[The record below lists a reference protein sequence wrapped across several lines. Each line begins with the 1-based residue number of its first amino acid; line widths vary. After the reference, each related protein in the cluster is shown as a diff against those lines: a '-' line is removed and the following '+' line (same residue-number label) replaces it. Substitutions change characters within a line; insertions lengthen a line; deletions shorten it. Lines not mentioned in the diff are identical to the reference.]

1 MPLSKHYL
9 DTQEE
14 PTPVEAEAIAK
25 LLAVDFPQLG
35 FAYLLGSAARGVIAP
50 HSDLDL
56 AIYYLE
62 RPTFDRVAAL
72 IRAVEDLHRGV
83 RCDLGS
89 LNHAEPVYRF
99 EALKGRLLFVR
110 DRELWLRFYSLTCRL
125 YESQMFHYDRQRRYR
140 LEASSNRLGAADE

>member
-14 PTPVEAEAIAK
+14 PTPVDAEALAK
-25 LLAVDFPQLG
+25 LLATDFPPIG

-56 AIYYLE
+56 AVYCLE
-62 RPTFDRVAAL
+62 RLSLETRSAL
-72 IRAVEDLHRGV
+72 MSAVEDLHRGV
-83 RCDLGS
+83 RCDLGF
-89 LNHAEPVYRF
+89 LNYAEPVYQF

-125 YESQMFHYDRQRRYR
+125 YESHMFHYDRQRRYR
-140 LEASSNRLGAADE
+140 LEASADRARTGDG